1 MINES
6 FLAFSKQ
13 RGVGIIAWTVNNR
26 EAIKYCFNN
35 EIRGVI
41 TDWKEA
47 TI

>member
-6 FLAFSKQ
+6 LVKFTRQKGL
-13 RGVGIIAWTVNNR
+13 GIIAWTVNNR
-26 EAIKYCFNN
+26 EAIKYCFNKQ
-35 EIRGVI
+35 IRGVI